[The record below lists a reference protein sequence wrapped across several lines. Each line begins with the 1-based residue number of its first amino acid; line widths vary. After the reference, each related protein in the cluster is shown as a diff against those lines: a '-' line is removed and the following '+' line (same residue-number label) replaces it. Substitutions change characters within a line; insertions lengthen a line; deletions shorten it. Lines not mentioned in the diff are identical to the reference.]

1 MSSVLKGDRYVGV
14 ELGGSRRTAVVALD
28 YFATDRKAFLTSIQ
42 SPPQAEES
50 ETPDDT
56 LIRVVNELEPLSIGV
71 DAPLTLPPCVRCPL
85 PCPTVALCEVPAVKW
100 MREEVKSERFSKHK
114 LPSPYT
120 QRPVDY
126 LLRGRWQE
134 DAFVPYPV
142 DESFGSSRAPLAA
155 RMQYL
160 QRHLKTANGF
170 LEVNPRLA
178 LSGIFSWYGLGAREV
193 RRSRDVEVGAEIRL
207 ELLDAIARPPRSELV
222 PHVFLYN
229 SDITA
234 LAQDISAFDA
244 FLCALMAMSDAL
256 GLLEEP
262 EFDPDWGVVAKPRRF
277 GARFSEAGEL
287 P

>member
-1 MSSVLKGDRYVGV
+1 MDQAPKGDRYVGV

-28 YFATDRKAFLTSIQ
+28 YFASEQKVFLSSLQ
-42 SPPQAEES
+42 SPPAAEEG
-50 ETPDDT
+50 ETADDT
-56 LIRVVNELEPLSIGV
+56 LIRVVNELEPLGIGV

-85 PCPTVALCEVPAVKW
+85 PCPTIALCEVPAVKW
-100 MREEVKSERFSKHK
+100 MREEVKNARFAKHK

-134 DAFVPYPV
+134 DAFVPFPV
-142 DESFGSSRAPLAA
+142 DESFGSGRAPLAA

-160 QRHLKTANGF
+160 QRHLRTVNGF

-178 LSGIFSWYGLGAREV
+178 LGGVATWYNLGAREV
-193 RRSRDVEVGAEIRL
+193 RRARDVEVGAEVRL
-207 ELLDAIARPPRSELV
+207 ELLDAISRPPRFENV
-222 PHVFLYN
+222 PHLFLYN

-244 FLCALMAMSDAL
+244 LLCALMVMGDAL

-262 EFDPDWGVVAKPRRF
+262 EFDPEWGVVAKPRRM
-277 GARFSEAGEL
+277 GAR

>member
-1 MSSVLKGDRYVGV
+1 MAHTLKGDRYVGV

-28 YFATDRKAFLTSIQ
+28 YFASERKAFISSIQ
-42 SPPQAEES
+42 SPPQAEEG
-50 ETPDDT
+50 ETADDT
-56 LIRVVNELEPLSIGV
+56 LIRVVNDLEPLGMGV

-100 MREEVKSERFSKHK
+100 MREEVKNARFAKHK

-134 DAFVPYPV
+134 DAFVPFPV

-160 QRHLKTANGF
+160 QRHLKPANGF

-178 LSGIFSWYGLGAREV
+178 LGGVASWFGLGAREV

-207 ELLDAIARPPRSELV
+207 ELLDAIGRPPRSESI
-222 PHVFLYN
+222 PHIFLYN

-244 FLCALMAMSDAL
+244 FLCALMVMSDSL

-277 GARFSEAGEL
+277 NPRAPGMEDL